1 MKKILLM
8 VALVA
13 TMGLL
18 AGCKSKTTTDFDNAD
33 SAAFDQANEDVVDIG
48 NPPVP
53 PEPVKAQ

>member
-13 TMGLL
+13 TVGLL

-33 SAAFDQANEDVVDIG
+33 SAAFDQATENVTDIG

-53 PEPVKAQ
+53 PEPVEAR